1 MCSTFKNCDADLLQN
16 VIGQQKTTA
25 ASQNTLTKIG
35 NKMFADQVMAHA
47 KAHYTDGGWD
57 VIVECWDNDE
67 LNELLA
73 DCHGIEHEAWRVLES
88 LVDVW
93 SDRQADARNSAF

>member
-1 MCSTFKNCDADLLQN
+1 
-16 VIGQQKTTA
+16 
-25 ASQNTLTKIG
+25 
-35 NKMFADQVMAHA
+35 MFADQVMEYA
-47 KAHYTDGGWD
+47 KAHYNEGGWD

-73 DCHGIEHEAWRVLES
+73 DCQGVEHEAWSVLES

-93 SDRQADARNSAF
+93 SERQADARNSAF

>member
-1 MCSTFKNCDADLLQN
+1 
-16 VIGQQKTTA
+16 
-25 ASQNTLTKIG
+25 
-35 NKMFADQVMAHA
+35 MFADQVMEYA
-47 KAHYTDGGWD
+47 KAHYDEGGWD
-57 VIVECWDNDE
+57 VIVECWDNDQ

-73 DCHGIEHEAWRVLES
+73 DCYGDEVRAWSSIVS